1 MTTDSSQKIQLQK
14 IQKNEAFGEV
24 DIINEEQS
32 VRKV

>member
-1 MTTDSSQKIQLQK
+1 MTIDPSQKIEVQK

-24 DIINEEQS
+24 DIMNEEQT